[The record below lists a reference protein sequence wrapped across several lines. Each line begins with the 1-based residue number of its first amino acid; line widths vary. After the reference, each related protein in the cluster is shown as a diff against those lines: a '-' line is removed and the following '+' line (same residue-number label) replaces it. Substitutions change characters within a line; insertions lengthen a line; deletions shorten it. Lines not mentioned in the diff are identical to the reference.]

1 MFEFIGLKQSL
12 SKYFFTACYTDVKH
26 MNLKIKPAFF
36 FTLIDGVQHEAGVN
50 STSDMIK
57 NRFFTYQ

>member
-36 FTLIDGVQHEAGVN
+36 FTLIDGV
-50 STSDMIK
+50 
-57 NRFFTYQ
+57 